1 MAKRLCKLHH
11 RDITANLGTIH
22 TLVRVPRFLCR
33 SCARV
38 AAKKSCLCKPDAIPF
53 SSQMSE
59 HSTGGTLLSE
69 SLSGKKSLKKLG
81 KEAKK
86 RKKIEKKLQKTIR
99 KQNKL
104 KLRQEKLEQKL
115 LKADTVIRS

>member
-69 SLSGKKSLKKLG
+69 SLSGKKSLKKAWERS
-81 KEAKK
+81 KKTEKDREEAAKNNKK
-86 RKKIEKKLQKTIR
+86 TE
-99 KQNKL
+99 
-104 KLRQEKLEQKL
+104 
-115 LKADTVIRS
+115 